1 VAAVSERT
9 PFELLTYQETAMK
22 KLLLITLFFASSA
35 AFADT
40 YVQGYTRSDGTYV
53 QGHYRSDANSIRSDN
68 YSSQGNT
75 NPYTGQQ
82 GSQRN
87 EYSNPP
93 TYNQGQY
100 NNNQSLRGMGSNGFR

>member
-1 VAAVSERT
+1 MKKI
-9 PFELLTYQETAMK
+9 FLFILLLT
-22 KLLLITLFFASSA
+22 SST

-40 YVQGYTRSDGTYV
+40 YVRGYTKSNGTYV
-53 QGHYRSDANSIRSDN
+53 EGHYRSDANSQRSDN
-68 YSSQGNT
+68 YSSKGNT

-93 TYNQGQY
+93 QY
-100 NNNQSLRGMGSNGFR
+100 NNSYNNGQGRQLNQLYGNPQD

>member
-1 VAAVSERT
+1 MKKVFLSIL
-9 PFELLTYQETAMK
+9 LLT
-22 KLLLITLFFASSA
+22 SSA

-40 YVQGYTRSDGTYV
+40 YVQGHTKSNGTYV
-53 QGHYRSDANSIRSDN
+53 EGHYRSDANSHRFDN
-68 YSSQGNT
+68 YSSKGNT

-93 TYNQGQY
+93 QY
-100 NNNQSLRGMGSNGFR
+100 NNSYNNGQGRQLNQLYGKP